1 MVSKDKAG
9 LRETL
14 KETVIVQHSDVD
26 MNTQVLLQVNVCEE
40 KSTYPFSFI
49 QELFGVA
56 AV

>member
-1 MVSKDKAG
+1 M
-9 LRETL
+9 
-14 KETVIVQHSDVD
+14 KETVIIKHSDVD
-26 MNTQVLLQVNVCEE
+26 MNTQVLLQVNVCKE